1 MSHRWRGGSPP
12 VGAGTMCDKCAELEK
27 KIEHYERIRSS
38 INDQL
43 TVDRIKEL
51 VERMRTQKAALH
63 PGDVPQ

>member
-1 MSHRWRGGSPP
+1 
-12 VGAGTMCDKCAELEK
+12 MCDKCVELEK

-63 PGDVPQ
+63 PGMCPND